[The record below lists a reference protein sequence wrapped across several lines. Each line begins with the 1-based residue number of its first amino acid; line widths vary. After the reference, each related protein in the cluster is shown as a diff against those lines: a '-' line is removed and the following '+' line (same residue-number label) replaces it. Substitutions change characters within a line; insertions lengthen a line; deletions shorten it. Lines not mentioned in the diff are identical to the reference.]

1 MSSAGYVL
9 IRRAV
14 SLFLLSRVTAQHT
27 LPDDSLVL
35 FEPIVR
41 IEVENHSKVLFRA
54 TVLQLL

>member
-1 MSSAGYVL
+1 MSRAGYVL
-9 IRRAV
+9 IRRAI
-14 SLFLLSRVTAQHT
+14 SLFLLSRFTAKHT

-41 IEVENHSKVLFRA
+41 IEVENHSKVLLRA